1 MENITDITPK
11 QKELLD
17 FLKYTENL
25 HKHLRLVF
33 NYDVQ
38 SSCQEGI
45 PAEICNNLS
54 MVSQLADMIEE
65 VVILEPSIV

>member
-17 FLKYTENL
+17 FIKYTENL

-33 NYDVQ
+33 NYAVQ

-45 PAEICNNLS
+45 PADICNNLS
-54 MVSQLADMIEE
+54 MVSQLADTIEE
-65 VVILEPSIV
+65 VVTE